1 MQEKL
6 SLKERFKLSRFIT
19 GEKTSL
25 KRVTLNHRRIFIL
38 PTIRGLGFV
47 CLIVL
52 VLLIAFVYNNNLA
65 YLLGF
70 LLASVFFITI
80 LHSFKALSGLVIK
93 QSHSPPVFA
102 GEAVGFEIMIENP
115 NNIERFNL
123 MATLEE
129 PINFSL
135 KPQEQKG
142 IVLYSAT
149 RHRGWHNISTVTL
162 STTYPLGLFRAWS
175 PLKLLEKALVYPK
188 SSTIEKPFPDNG
200 DIQTQSLENQQ
211 SKKGNEDFYGIK
223 EYQQGDSIRH
233 IHWKA
238 FAKGLGL
245 FSKEY
250 SSDKSAELWLNY
262 EQTPGYDVE
271 EKLSQLTRW
280 IIDAENAG
288 LKYGV
293 SIANTQLQADHGL
306 VHYKMPLLSSLFD
319 DVVSKCQQNLGVL
332 C

>member
-1 MQEKL
+1 MLEEL
-6 SLKERFKLSRFIT
+6 NLKERFKLSRFIT
-19 GEKTSL
+19 GEKTRL
-25 KRVTLNHRRIFIL
+25 KSITLNHRRIFIL
-38 PTIRGLGFV
+38 PTMRGLGFV
-47 CLIVL
+47 CLIIL

-93 QSHSPPVFA
+93 QSHSPSVFA
-102 GEAVGFEIMIENP
+102 GEAVGYEIIVENP

-123 MATLEE
+123 TATLEVATKF
-129 PINFSL
+129 PL
-135 KPQEQKG
+135 KPQEKKR

-149 RHRGWHNISTVTL
+149 ERRGWHTMNTVTL
-162 STTYPLGLFRAWS
+162 STSYPLGLFRAWS
-175 PLKLLEKALVYPK
+175 PLKLQEKALVYPK
-188 SSTIEKPFPDNG
+188 PSTIEMPFPENDG
-200 DIQTQSLENQQ
+200 IQSQTLENQQ

-250 SSDKSAELWLNY
+250 SSDISAELWLNY

-280 IIDAENAG
+280 IIDAEKAG

-293 SIANTQLQADHGL
+293 SIASIKLQPSHGL
-306 VHYKMPLLSSLFD
+306 VHYKHCLEILALF
-319 DVVSKCQQNLGVL
+319 
-332 C
+332 

>member
-6 SLKERFKLSRFIT
+6 NLKERFKLSRFIT
-19 GEKTSL
+19 GEKNRL
-25 KRVTLNHRRIFIL
+25 KSITLNHRRIFIL
-38 PTIRGLGFV
+38 PTMRGLGFV
-47 CLIVL
+47 CLIIL

-65 YLLGF
+65 YFLGF

-80 LHSFKALSGLVIK
+80 LHSFKALSGLVIMP
-93 QSHSPPVFA
+93 SHSPSVFA
-102 GEAVGFEIMIENP
+102 GEAVGYEITVENP

-123 MATLEE
+123 TATLAAETE
-129 PINFSL
+129 FSL
-135 KPQEQKG
+135 KPQEKKP

-149 RHRGWHNISTVTL
+149 QRRGWQSMGTVTL
-162 STTYPLGLFRAWS
+162 STSYPLGLFRAWS
-175 PLKLLEKALVYPK
+175 PLKLQEKALVYPK
-188 SSTIEKPFPDNG
+188 PSTIEMPFPDN
-200 DIQTQSLENQQ
+200 DAIQSQTLENQQ
-211 SKKGNEDFYGIK
+211 SKKDNEDFYGIK

-262 EQTPGYDVE
+262 EQTPGYDIE
-271 EKLSQLTRW
+271 ERLSQLTRW
-280 IIDAENAG
+280 VIDAEKAG

-293 SIANTQLQADHGL
+293 SIASIKLPPNHGL
-306 VHYKMPLLSSLFD
+306 NHYKNCLETLALF
-319 DVVSKCQQNLGVL
+319 
-332 C
+332 

>member
-1 MQEKL
+1 MQQEL
-6 SLKERFKLSRFIT
+6 NLKERFKLSRFIT
-19 GEKTSL
+19 GEKNRL
-25 KRVTLNHRRIFIL
+25 KSITLNHRRIFIL
-38 PTIRGLGFV
+38 PTMRGLGFV

-102 GEAVGFEIMIENP
+102 GEAVGYEITVENP

-123 MATLEE
+123 TATLEAE
-129 PINFSL
+129 TKFSL
-135 KPQEQKG
+135 TPQEKKP

-149 RHRGWHNISTVTL
+149 QRRGWQSMGTVTL
-162 STTYPLGLFRAWS
+162 STSYPLGLFRAWS
-175 PLKLLEKALVYPK
+175 PLKLQEKALVYPK
-188 SSTIEKPFPDNG
+188 PSSIEMPFPDN
-200 DIQTQSLENQQ
+200 DAIQAQTIENPQG
-211 SKKGNEDFYGIK
+211 KKGNEDFYGIK

-262 EQTPGYDVE
+262 EQTPGHNVE

-293 SIANTQLQADHGL
+293 AITSIKLPPNHGL
-306 VHYKMPLLSSLFD
+306 NHYKNCLEILALF
-319 DVVSKCQQNLGVL
+319 
-332 C
+332 